1 MGRIVGEAEPPKY
14 LYHVRVVADR
24 FGTKLEVDSEDKRKA
39 GSRSFSFYSST
50 APNELSRLLKQK
62 VREIP

>member
-1 MGRIVGEAEPPKY
+1 MGRVVGEAEPPKY
-14 LYHVRVVADR
+14 LYRVQVVADG
-24 FGTKLEVDSEDKRKA
+24 FGAMFEVDSEHKRRA

-50 APNELSRLLKQK
+50 APNELLRLLKQK